1 MQDQI
6 GSSVLDALRLLLRD
20 RLNKE
25 QVIVDGLHFFCEVLE
40 QSHKFQE
47 VYDLLA
53 DEESKRTLIW
63 LIKFRVACLMLQS
76 KKAAGEFFPPAIS
89 PAEWRDMLQKA
100 KNLPEKILEENLD
113 IDLIEN
119 FLLDGYNL
127 PGICGVEPNNIVL
140 DLGAFNGNSAIAFS
154 RPAGAQ
160 GKVYAFEPNPAMQEV
175 LSRNLALMGC
185 SNVEIVPL
193 GAGDKP
199 EVLKFMVQGAGSRFV
214 PHGEVDVQITRVDD
228 FVAERGL
235 SNVDF
240 IKLDVEGHE
249 MPALRGA
256 ASTIR
261 TFRPK
266 LAVCVYHLHYDV
278 HAITLLIRDV
288 CPWYKFYLRHNATHD
303 GEVVLFCKPIHRK
316 ARGTP

>member
-6 GSSVLDALRLLLRD
+6 RSSVLDALRLVLRD

-40 QSHKFQE
+40 QPHKFQE

-76 KKAAGEFFPPAIS
+76 KNAAGEFFPPAIS
-89 PAEWRDMLQKA
+89 PAEWHDMLQKA
-100 KNLPEKILEENLD
+100 KKLPEKILEQNLEV
-113 IDLIEN
+113 DLIEN

-127 PGICGVEPNNIVL
+127 PGICGVEPNDVVL

-154 RPAGAQ
+154 RAAGPQ
-160 GKVYAFEPNPAMQEV
+160 GTIYAFEPNPVMQEI
-175 LSRNLALMGC
+175 LARNLAKMGC
-185 SNVEIVPL
+185 SNVEIVPR
-193 GAGDKP
+193 GASDKSD
-199 EVLKFMVQGAGSRFV
+199 VLKFTVKGAASRFD
-214 PHGEVDVQITRVDD
+214 PYGKIDVQVGKVDD
-228 FVAERGL
+228 FVFERGL
-235 SNVDF
+235 SKVDF

-249 MPALRGA
+249 MLALRGA
-256 ASTIR
+256 ISTIR

-266 LAVCVYHLHYDV
+266 LAVSVYHLHYDV
-278 HAITLLIRDV
+278 HALTLFIRDV
-288 CPWYKFYLRHNATHD
+288 CPWYKFYLRHNATYD
-303 GEVVLFCKPIHRK
+303 GELVLFCKPVHRMLLSK
-316 ARGTP
+316 